1 MKKCGTKWIDIVLPP
16 AAMGP
21 VVALIGLEL
30 SATAANNAGLIG
42 DNIQMVQCLV
52 IFNYS
57 RSCNFLEIFVLE
69 NF

>member
-1 MKKCGTKWIDIVLPP
+1 
-16 AAMGP
+16 MGP

-42 DNIQMVQCLV
+42 DNIQMANVWVFLITLGVQ
-52 IFNYS
+52 
-57 RSCNFLEIFVLE
+57 FLEIFVLE

>member
-1 MKKCGTKWIDIVLPP
+1 
-16 AAMGP
+16 MGP

-42 DNIQMVQCLV
+42 DNIQMANVWV
-52 IFNYS
+52 FFNYP